1 MVKETD
7 IKQSLTYNILKKFNY
22 IYGAFMVFPI
32 ALLLGNIGSENPAI
46 IVLPIIM
53 IVILSI
59 LIIRQVIDM
68 ITIVKHAKTFEKC
81 SGRVVT
87 IAEGYLRYA
96 RVIIVFKDFMN
107 EEHRMA
113 THHLFM
119 VYELPD
125 YMEKDLIVYYS
136 KDYPKVVIGSIV
148 KDETQEEDSSGLNV

>member
-7 IKQSLTYNILKKFNY
+7 IKQSLTYSTLKRFNY
-22 IYGAFMVFPI
+22 VYGAFMVFPI
-32 ALLLGNIGSENPAI
+32 ALLLGSIGSDNPAI

-53 IVILSI
+53 ILILSV

-68 ITIVKHAKTFEKC
+68 RTMVKRAKTFEEC
-81 SGRVVT
+81 SGRVAT

-96 RVIIVFKDFMN
+96 RVVIVFKDFMN
-107 EEHRMA
+107 EEHRMT

-136 KDYPKVVIGSIV
+136 KDYPKVLIGSIV
-148 KDETQEEDSSGLNV
+148 KDETQEEDSNGMDL